1 MVSIKKI
8 DAVDQYDISQ
18 YERLMSQIPSFR
30 MRGKELLEYVA
41 KIVLHGTV
49 LVVDEDAT
57 LRGFAGFYANDFQ
70 NRVAYWSSLVI
81 DSSLRGQGWG
91 TRMFDEVKALCRD
104 AGMRVVHA
112 TVLKSNQSAQI
123 FHQAHGFV
131 LQEHESD
138 PTRFRMEL
146 TL

>member
-8 DAVDQYDISQ
+8 DAVEHYDISQ

-41 KIVLHGTV
+41 KIVLHGTA
-49 LVVDEDAT
+49 LVVDEDGA

-70 NRVAYWSSLVI
+70 NRVAYLSSLVI
-81 DSSLRGQGWG
+81 DSSLRGQAWG
-91 TRMFDEVKALCRD
+91 TRILDEVKVVCRN

-123 FHQAHGFV
+123 FYQAHGFA

-138 PTRFRMEL
+138 STRFRMEL